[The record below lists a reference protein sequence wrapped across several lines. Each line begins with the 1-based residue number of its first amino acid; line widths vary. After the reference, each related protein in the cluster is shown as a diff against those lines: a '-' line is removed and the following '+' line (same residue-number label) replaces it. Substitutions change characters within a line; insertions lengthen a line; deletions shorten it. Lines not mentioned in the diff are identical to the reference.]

1 MGEVDLARSQVAVAV
16 DLSRVGVPSKV
27 FDEILDMGYLLE
39 LAEHQVF
46 KILLGLVLY
55 RSSGDVYV

>member
-1 MGEVDLARSQVAVAV
+1 MGEVDLARSQVAVVV

-46 KILLGLVLY
+46 QILLGLVLY